1 MHDNTLNEDDL
12 TILRKDFKDFDFEI
26 YFHLYELHSN
36 NVFLEHAFNKI
47 KDYSCLNDEIKSIL
61 MNILFRKVIEAYKSL
76 NANIDPL
83 YIKNNQPQ
91 ITN

>member
-47 KDYSCLNDEIKSIL
+47 KDRFKVYNDEIKSIL
-61 MNILFRKVIEAYKSL
+61 MKYPIPRKVIEAYEKS
-76 NANIDPL
+76 
-83 YIKNNQPQ
+83 K
-91 ITN
+91 